1 MRKPDTK
8 TAIVYYSKSGHSRRA
23 AELLADLLDAD
34 LHQLKTS
41 RYRTPFLGYLRAG
54 LDSLRLAKPSL
65 AHPLPDL
72 KRSDALVICGPIWT
86 SYPAAPL
93 RSYFQQVQHL
103 PATLGLLL
111 TCGDHSPPEKAYV
124 LVEQELGR
132 PLAAEAAIA
141 NDREMTTEE
150 RRILGDFADKLR
162 KVTEQKRC
170 HL

>member
-34 LHQLKTS
+34 LHQLKTT
-41 RYRTPFLGYLRAG
+41 RYHTPILGYLRAG

-72 KRSDALVICGPIWT
+72 KRYDALVICGPIWT

-103 PATLGLLL
+103 PVTLGLLL
-111 TCGDHSPPEKAYV
+111 TCGDHSPPEKAYI
-124 LVEQELGR
+124 LVEQELDH
-132 PLAAEAAIA
+132 PLAVKAAIA

-150 RRILGDFADKLR
+150 QRIFADFAATLH
-162 KVTEQKRC
+162 KVTEQE
-170 HL
+170 

>member
-1 MRKPDTK
+1 MSKPDTK

-23 AELLADLLDAD
+23 AELLADILDTD
-34 LHQLKTS
+34 LHQLKTT
-41 RYRTPFLGYLRAG
+41 RYRTPFLSYLRAG

-65 AHPLPDL
+65 AHPLPEL
-72 KRSDALVICGPIWT
+72 KRYDALVIRGPIWT

-111 TCGDHSPPEKAYV
+111 TYGDHSPPEKAYA
-124 LVEQELGR
+124 LVEQELGH
-132 PLAAEAAIA
+132 PLAVTAAIA

-150 RRILGDFADKLR
+150 QRIFADFAATLH
-162 KVTEQKRC
+162 KVTEQE
-170 HL
+170 